1 MYQFYENATGKW
13 MNKHVSVGDE
23 NRRDILSVSGS
34 YALCRNF
41 ADVETIVNEQV
52 PTPENVDVAGKT
64 AIVLTIEGMHAFGA
78 GHIKEGKDVSFE
90 VLKQRTIE
98 WKTQLEFPIFFI
110 TFSHHFSNTLCGHAH
125 SLPRITRLIVD
136 QKPMMGEGF
145 TENGIEMAELLMNI
159 GRFAGAQAIGNRIL
173 IDVKHMSPLGR
184 AMLYKMVQQH
194 NRDFPSDKVPIIA
207 SHVGFSGLQNLSSI
221 SGQGKSLFRDERDG
235 ASIDGFE
242 SKGLIGLSM
251 DQRVMASKKTNRMVK
266 GFLRGKEKQYKLRI
280 NILLNH
286 ILGIIRAIDQSD
298 LLPEDRGWVWKS
310 LTLGSDFDGFIDP
323 IDNYPACTYYTKL
336 QQDLLG
342 AIRSYNVKSPM
353 GLLSAWTGNEEELV
367 NMICFDNA
375 YQFLQKH
382 F

>member
-1 MYQFYENATGKW
+1 
-13 MNKHVSVGDE
+13 
-23 NRRDILSVSGS
+23 
-34 YALCRNF
+34 
-41 ADVETIVNEQV
+41 
-52 PTPENVDVAGKT
+52 
-64 AIVLTIEGMHAFGA
+64 
-78 GHIKEGKDVSFE
+78 
-90 VLKQRTIE
+90 
-98 WKTQLEFPIFFI
+98 LEFPIFFI

-242 SKGLIGLSM
+242 IDGKTYAYNPWGINLCGEDVVAIVRSKGLIGLSM
-251 DQRVMASKKTNRMVK
+251 DQRVMAAKKTNRMVK